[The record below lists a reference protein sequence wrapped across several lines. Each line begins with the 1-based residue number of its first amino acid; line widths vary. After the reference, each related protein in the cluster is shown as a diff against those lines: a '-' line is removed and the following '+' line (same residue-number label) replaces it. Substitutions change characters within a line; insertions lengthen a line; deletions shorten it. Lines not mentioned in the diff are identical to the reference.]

1 MRTRSLLALALAG
14 LLSGACSTDPADALP
29 QTDGGTGALVMRIE
43 ATRTPEDSGSAAYDP
58 MDHLKVRIYN
68 ADGGLIRKYDSR
80 EELPSRLELLAGRY
94 SVRVEAGESEK
105 SGTRGFASFEKRL
118 YRGEKEFSVRA
129 GATEQVE
136 VLCRNVNSAV
146 EVKFAPS
153 LAANLDEGF
162 GVWVAAAER
171 FDESAAAAGEV
182 PALHYTTDACGYFD
196 LTEEETSLVWHFS
209 GQHPERGAVVK
220 TGTLSGILQPGRYT
234 LEFAW
239 SDDLPGFIECFVLKV
254 DTSTDNRDD
263 TIVFSPDPTI
273 ESDGFDMDGIQDYE
287 SGERRIRIT
296 TVKPMETALLTV
308 DGTEE
313 YDLLAAAGDPAL
325 RALRAE
331 APAGLGVLQ
340 ESETALTVTLAE
352 PFFAVLAGG
361 DHTLAFSVSDTAGG
375 SAARSARFRLQG
387 LEPVAAGDCDL
398 WQGSVTLRFRQFAS
412 STLPV
417 KLALRTE
424 GGTWQEQDAARDAE
438 GRCTAVF
445 APRWTEAVDPQRP
458 AEESRKLY
466 RPAEGTGIFAGRT
479 YECRAQAGGNIY
491 TATFT
496 APAAP
501 AAQAIPDG
509 DMENAS
515 LSCFTLNNQRTDF
528 WGSGN
533 NKTMGID
540 ISSLCTQQS
549 YGGSQCAALA
559 STYAGMAGINM
570 LAAGN
575 LFSGTFV
582 KESTTKGVVSF
593 GKRLEWTAR
602 PTAIRF
608 RCHASIGPVDC
619 TKHKLDGADPIP
631 SGAMDKGRVFAAI
644 VDWDTPRQVSSGTSA
659 PTGVWDPATWDPAN
673 HSDQTQGAI
682 IGYASWWIEASTDE
696 SETDA
701 TGMTTVTLPFY
712 FYDTETRPT
721 KSYTVVISASANAYG
736 DFMNGCRNNRIYIDD
751 FEWVY

>member
-1 MRTRSLLALALAG
+1 MRTLPLLALALTG
-14 LLSGACSTDPADALP
+14 LLSGACSKDLADALP
-29 QTDGGTGALVMRIE
+29 PTGGGTGALVMQS
-43 ATRTPEDSGSAAYDP
+43 ATSRAPGDAGSAAYDP
-58 MDHLKVRIYN
+58 LAHLTVRIYN

-80 EELPSRLELLAGRY
+80 EEIPDRLELLAGTYR
-94 SVRVEAGESEK
+94 VAVEAGESEK
-105 SGTRGFASFEKRL
+105 SATRGFASFEKRL
-118 YRGEKEFSVRA
+118 YRGEQEFSVRA
-129 GATEQVE
+129 GATKQVE

-153 LAANLDEGF
+153 LTANLEEGF
-162 GVWVAAAER
+162 GAWVAAAER
-171 FDESAAAAGEV
+171 FDESAATAGEI

-196 LTEEETSLVWHFS
+196 LTEEETTLVWHFS
-209 GQHPERGAVVK
+209 GQHPERGAIVK
-220 TGTLSGILQPGRYT
+220 SGTIPGILQPGRYT

-273 ESDGFDMDGIQDYE
+273 ESDGFDMNEIQDYE

-296 TVKPMETALLTV
+296 TVKPMKTAFLTV
-308 DGTEE
+308 DGAAE

-325 RALRAE
+325 HAVRAE
-331 APAGLGVLQ
+331 LPAGLDVFR
-340 ESETALTVTLAE
+340 ESETALTVTLDE
-352 PFFAVLAGG
+352 PFFAALSSG

-375 SAARSARFRLQG
+375 AVTKSACFRRQG
-387 LEPVAAGDCDL
+387 LEPVTAADCDL
-398 WQGSVTLRFRQFAS
+398 WQGSVILRFRQFAS

-417 KLALRTE
+417 KLALRTA
-424 GGTWQEQDAARDAE
+424 GGAWQEQNAVRDAE
-438 GRCTAVF
+438 GCCTAVF
-445 APRWTEAVDPQRP
+445 TPRWTEAVDPQRP

-479 YECRAQAGGNIY
+479 YEYRAETGGETY

-540 ISSLCTQQS
+540 ITSLCTQQS

-559 STYAGMAGINM
+559 STYAGLAGINM

-608 RCHASIGPVDC
+608 RCHATIGPVDC
-619 TKHKLDGADPIP
+619 TRHQIDGADPIP
-631 SGAMDKGRVFAAI
+631 AGEMDKGRVFAAI

-673 HSDQTQGAI
+673 HPDQTQGAV
-682 IGYASWWIEASTDE
+682 IGYASWWIEASTAE
-696 SETDA
+696 SETDG
-701 TGMTTVTLPFY
+701 TGMATVTLPFY

-721 KSYTVVISASANAYG
+721 KNYTVVISASANAYG
-736 DFMNGCRNNRIYIDD
+736 DFMNGCRNNCIYIDD

>member
-1 MRTRSLLALALAG
+1 MRKLPLLALALAG
-14 LLSGACSTDPADALP
+14 LLSGACSEGPADALP
-29 QTDGGTGALVMRIE
+29 QTDGGTGSLVMKI
-43 ATRTPEDSGSAAYDP
+43 ATTRTPDNSASAAYDP
-58 MDHLKVRIYN
+58 LDHLKVRIYN
-68 ADGGLIRKYDSR
+68 ADGGLIRKYGSR
-80 EELPSRLELLAGRY
+80 EELPARLELLAGRY

-105 SGTRGFASFEKRL
+105 SGARGFASFEKRL
-118 YRGEKEFSVRA
+118 YRGEQEFSVRA

-136 VLCRNVNSAV
+136 VLCQNVNSAV

-153 LAANLDEGF
+153 LAANLEDGF

-196 LTEEETSLVWHFS
+196 LTEEETALVWHFS
-209 GQHPERGAVVK
+209 GRHPERGAIVK
-220 TGTLSGILQPGRYT
+220 TGTIPGILQPGRYM

-273 ESDGFDMDGIQDYE
+273 ESDGFDMNEIQDYE
-287 SGERRIRIT
+287 SGERRIRLA
-296 TVKPMETALLTV
+296 TVKPMKTAFLTV
-308 DGTEE
+308 DGTAE
-313 YDLLAAAGDPAL
+313 YDLLAAADPAL
-325 RALRAE
+325 RAVRAE
-331 APAGLGVLQ
+331 RPAGLEVLR

-352 PFFAVLAGG
+352 PFFAALPSG

-375 SAARSARFRLQG
+375 SASKPACFRKQG
-387 LEPVAAGDCDL
+387 LEPVTAADCDL
-398 WQGSVTLRFRQFAS
+398 WQGSVILRFRQFTS

-417 KLALRTE
+417 KLALRTA
-424 GGTWQEQDAARDAE
+424 GGAWQEQDAVRDAE
-438 GRCTAVF
+438 GCCTAVF
-445 APRWTEAVDPQRP
+445 APRWIEAVDPQRP
-458 AEESRKLY
+458 AGESRKLY
-466 RPAEGTGIFAGRT
+466 RPAEGTGIFAGHT
-479 YECRAQAGGNIY
+479 YEYRAQAGENTY

-515 LSCFTLNNQRTDF
+515 LSCFTLDNQHTDF

-540 ISSLCTQQS
+540 ITSLCTQQS
-549 YGGSQCAALA
+549 YGGSKCAALA

-582 KESTTKGVVSF
+582 KESLTKGVVSF

-608 RCHASIGPVDC
+608 RCHATIGPVDC
-619 TKHKLDGADPIP
+619 TKHQIDGADPIP
-631 SGAMDKGRVFAAI
+631 AGEMDKGRVFAVI
-644 VDWDTPRQVSSGTSA
+644 VDWDSPRQVASGTTA
-659 PTGVWDPATWDPAN
+659 PTGVWDPAAWDPAN
-673 HSDQTQGAI
+673 HSDQTQGDV
-682 IGYASWWIEASTDE
+682 IGYASWWIEASTAE
-696 SETDA
+696 SETDE
-701 TGMTTVTLPFY
+701 TGMATVTLPFY

-721 KSYTVVISASANAYG
+721 KDYTVVISASANAYG
-736 DFMNGCRNNRIYIDD
+736 DFMNGCQNNCIYIDD